1 MCRSSS
7 NGRELEEL
15 ADALATLPGLADEG
29 FLPDVDA
36 EAANGL
42 EFSDCLRRALAEQ
55 TLRSRCGDPT
65 AVRAIHTKPPR
76 RIVTAE

>member
-15 ADALATLPGLADEG
+15 
-29 FLPDVDA
+29 VDA

-55 TLRSRCGDPT
+55 TLRRRCGDPT

-76 RIVTAE
+76 RIVTTE